1 MSPSDLRFLF
11 CTRRAAVVDKAG
23 GGSAAAGSIV
33 TAGRQA
39 VWAGARDLRAKACA
53 PEIDCSPMVAGS
65 RT

>member
-1 MSPSDLRFLF
+1 
-11 CTRRAAVVDKAG
+11 VVDKAG